1 MLRHVRR
8 RAALRRLALAA
19 LPVLLLAAAAPAA
32 ASGPAAYDTP
42 KAATAYAGASTIR
55 TVSIVDFA
63 FDPTDLSVNVGDT
76 VQWIDN
82 GTAEEGHN
90 VIGDGLQSPTLHTGE
105 SYSFTFSTAG
115 TYSYECTI
123 HPKMKATLEVVDPN
137 AKQSKQPKK
146 SKAPSRTKKS
156 SSSPATSG
164 GGSSG
169 SADPGASSSATPAA
183 AGDSGSGNSSGS
195 GSGSR
200 GSLPATGTDLPALL
214 SLALFL
220 LGCGFGIRLWLGRRP
235 A

>member
-1 MLRHVRR
+1 MLRRVRR

-42 KAATAYAGASTIR
+42 KAATAYAGASAIH

-76 VQWIDN
+76 VQWINN

-90 VIGDGLQSPTLHTGE
+90 VIGEGLQSPTLHTGE
-105 SYSFTFSTAG
+105 SYSFTFNAAG

-146 SKAPSRTKKS
+146 SKAPSHKKKS
-156 SSSPATSG
+156 SSSPAASG

-169 SADPGASSSATPAA
+169 SASSAGAAPAA
-183 AGDSGSGNSSGS
+183 SAGSESAAVDSSGAG
-195 GSGSR
+195 GSN
-200 GSLPATGTDLPALL
+200 GSLPSTGSNSPALL
-214 SLALFL
+214 LAGLAL
-220 LGCGFGIRLWLGRRP
+220 LGCGLAMRVRLRRGP